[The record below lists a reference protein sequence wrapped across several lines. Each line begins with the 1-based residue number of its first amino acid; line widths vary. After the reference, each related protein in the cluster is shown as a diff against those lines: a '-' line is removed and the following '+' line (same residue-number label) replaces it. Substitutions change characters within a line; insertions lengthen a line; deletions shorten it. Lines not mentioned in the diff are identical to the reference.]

1 MCNQSQ
7 ASLVTVQLE
16 IDYPNRVVIGLFEFS
31 QTLKIGNVGINY
43 SHIYLQ
49 FSSLFAPCKVSNDTS
64 KVKLAILAFLYCREF
79 VKNY

>member
-1 MCNQSQ
+1 MGGGVWVRSDMD
-7 ASLVTVQLE
+7 SGKK
-16 IDYPNRVVIGLFEFS
+16 IRVFNF
-31 QTLKIGNVGINY
+31 LKIGNIGINY